1 MKVRETKVG
10 ALTAFSSMFLGLLAL
25 FSVIDA
31 QTFDEQ
37 LGYGA
42 IGAVFWFWRFRVG
55 QTGVFDT
62 DDGVV
67 VRRLR
72 RKTVLIPAGSV
83 PTIEFDKWFA
93 GHRLF
98 IRTNDGDR
106 VSTDFL
112 FAKPMLEPRL
122 ELPSNLAAGDATA
135 LNVGPFEPPLD

>member
-1 MKVRETKVG
+1 MKVRETRAG
-10 ALTAFSSMFLGLLAL
+10 ALTAFTSMFLGILAL
-25 FSVIDA
+25 FGVIDA
-31 QTFDEQ
+31 QTFDQQ
-37 LGYGA
+37 LGYGS
-42 IGAVFWFWRFRVG
+42 IGVVFFFWRFRVG

-72 RKTVLIPAGSV
+72 RKTVVVPTDSG
-83 PTIEFDKWFA
+83 PTIEFDKWLA

-122 ELPSNLAAGDATA
+122 ELPSNLAAEVADGAQRGT
-135 LNVGPFEPPLD
+135 V